1 LLKLHTIFLRQFLV
15 IYLGLFLFLGIVFY
29 FFLKDIFVEQTKVDL
44 LHNVIIFST
53 SVKDF
58 ENIDAKVKN
67 LHKLIG
73 LRITVIDKNGVVIA
87 ESDKKKEI
95 LENHSARVEIVQAK
109 HKDFGY
115 AVRLSD
121 SVDRELLYVAKKFIL
136 TGGDEY
142 YIRMARDLKK
152 IDDDF
157 LEMGYKVGLVF
168 FVFLTLG
175 LFASLRISK
184 GIEEEITT
192 ILRFLKNF
200 TKQKKSQTIE
210 SRYSL
215 EFNKITRLLSSVSE
229 SLSKKDKQKAK
240 YTAKLKLSNRQKDDI
255 ISAIS
260 HEFKNPIA
268 VISGYTQTLL
278 SDKDINQKIRDKFLE
293 KIASNSKKMTTMI
306 DRLRLSIR
314 LEDGKMENKI
324 KPTNL
329 KNLIKNQI
337 EDVKEA
343 YPNREV
349 FFDGGE
355 IVKDVDE
362 TLFGVAII
370 NLIENALKY
379 SQDRVYV
386 KLTDDKVSITDNGIG
401 INKRD
406 IENITKKF
414 YRVSTNGWNNSLGVG
429 LSLVSNIVSQH
440 NFRLNITSVENDG
453 STFEIVFSPEIQTL

>member
-1 LLKLHTIFLRQFLV
+1 LLKLHTIFLRQFLI
-15 IYLGLFLFLGIVFY
+15 IYFGLFLFLGVVFY
-29 FFLKDIFVEQTKVDL
+29 FFIKDIFVEQTKVDL
-44 LHNVIIFST
+44 LHNITIFST
-53 SVKDF
+53 TIQDF

-87 ESDKKKEI
+87 ESDKDKDV
-95 LENHSARVEIVQAK
+95 LENHMRRAEIIQAK
-109 HKDFGY
+109 YEGTG
-115 AVRLSD
+115 D
-121 SVDRELLYVAKKFIL
+121 SIRYSESVNRELLYVSKKFL
-136 TGGDEY
+136 LNQEEY
-142 YIRMARDLKK
+142 YIRMARDLKQ
-152 IDDDF
+152 IDNEF
-157 LEMGYKVGLVF
+157 LQMGYKVVLVF

-175 LFASLRISK
+175 LFASLRISR
-184 GIEEEITT
+184 GIAQEINN
-192 ILRFLKNF
+192 ILKFLKNL
-200 TKQKKSQTIE
+200 TKQKNAQTIE
-210 SRYSL
+210 SKYSL
-215 EFNKITRLLSSVSE
+215 EFNKITRLLSTVSE
-229 SLSKKDKQKAK
+229 SLSKKDKQKSK

-293 KIASNSKKMTTMI
+293 KIASSTQKMTKMI

-324 KPTNL
+324 KSTNL
-329 KNLIKNQI
+329 KELIKNQI

-343 YPNREV
+343 YPKREV
-349 FFDGGE
+349 LFEGGDV
-355 IVKDVDE
+355 IKNVDE
-362 TLFGVAII
+362 TLFGVAVI

-379 SQDRVYV
+379 SQDRVFV
-386 KLTDDKVSITDNGIG
+386 KLTNEHITIKDNGIG
-401 INKRD
+401 IPQKE

-429 LSLVSNIVSQH
+429 LSLVQNILNQH
-440 NFRLNITSVENDG
+440 NFKLQIESIENEG
-453 STFEIVFSPEIQTL
+453 STFTIIFQQ

>member
-1 LLKLHTIFLRQFLV
+1 MLKLHTIFLRQFLI
-15 IYLGLFLFLGIVFY
+15 IYFGLFLFLGVVFY
-29 FFLKDIFVEQTKVDL
+29 FFIKDIFVEQTKVDL
-44 LHNVIIFST
+44 LHNITIFST
-53 SVKDF
+53 TIKDF

-87 ESDKKKEI
+87 ESDKDKDV
-95 LENHSARVEIVQAK
+95 LENHMRRAEIIQAK
-109 HKDFGY
+109 YEGTG
-115 AVRLSD
+115 D
-121 SVDRELLYVAKKFIL
+121 SIRYSESVNRELLYVSKKFL
-136 TGGDEY
+136 LNQEEY
-142 YIRMARDLKK
+142 YIRMARDLKQ
-152 IDDDF
+152 IDNEF
-157 LEMGYKVGLVF
+157 LQMGYKVVLVF

-175 LFASLRISK
+175 LFASLRISR
-184 GIEEEITT
+184 GIAQEINN
-192 ILRFLKNF
+192 ILKFLKNL
-200 TKQKKSQTIE
+200 TKQKNAQTIE
-210 SRYSL
+210 SKYSL
-215 EFNKITRLLSSVSE
+215 EFNKITRLLSTVSE
-229 SLSKKDKQKAK
+229 SLSKKDKQKSK

-293 KIASNSKKMTTMI
+293 KIASSTQKMTKMI

-324 KPTNL
+324 KSTNL
-329 KNLIKNQI
+329 KELIKNQI

-343 YPNREV
+343 YPKREV
-349 FFDGGE
+349 LFEGGDV
-355 IVKDVDE
+355 IKNVDE
-362 TLFGVAII
+362 TLFGVAVI

-379 SQDRVYV
+379 SQDRVFV
-386 KLTDDKVSITDNGIG
+386 KLTNEHITIKDNGIG
-401 INKRD
+401 IPQKE

-429 LSLVSNIVSQH
+429 LSLVQNILNQH
-440 NFRLNITSVENDG
+440 NFKLQIESIENEG
-453 STFEIVFSPEIQTL
+453 STFTIIFQQ